1 MFSLLLM
8 PLSLLI
14 LYLIVMAAGESK
26 SRVWTLLMGGYI
38 FRLFFQYAVRTIP
51 FFSHKLGGDS
61 ETYEILSEMVEQ
73 RWTHSGIHFVT
84 SDEVWAIGQAAL
96 PVNLFALVNHMNSGP
111 AREGCTAI
119 VALSACVT
127 ALNLYKLAIELEIP
141 KFYAYRTTAAFLFMP
156 AFVMYTSDIY
166 KDGLVLLFMLGA
178 LGSAIR
184 LVRRFSMLHVI
195 IGIASLW
202 ALWYVRTYLVF
213 AAVAPLVVGLSGL
226 NSKSL
231 ARPIIVFI
239 AIMAGTFAVA
249 TYSNVLQG
257 AVGTATETFDLGT
270 NWRVLKYAEYGGSGI
285 QFDDGGSIYG
295 AIHWKILYTV
305 FAPFPWQGGS
315 FGLHIGK
322 IDSLIGTYFFYRS
335 VIAIRRHWKTDKG
348 LILALLVFIIPMS
361 VVYAFGIYN
370 IGLILRQRMPV
381 VTMMLLLGALGW
393 KPTPEELAQEAEDE
407 EEDGEPEDGEPE
419 GGPPEG
425 GSANTPDDATPE
437 GGTELP
443 SPAAATLRP
452 ALAGAG
458 NRRP

>member
-14 LYLIVMAAGESK
+14 LYLVVMAAGESK

-73 RWTHSGIHFVT
+73 RWSHSGIHFVT
-84 SDEVWAIGQAAL
+84 SDEVWSIGQAAL
-96 PVNLFALVNHMNSGP
+96 PVNLFALINHMNSGP

-119 VALSACVT
+119 VALSACIT

-141 KFYAYRTTAAFLFMP
+141 KLYAYRTTAAFLFMP

-184 LVRRFSMLHVI
+184 LVRRFSMLHVL

-231 ARPIIVFI
+231 ARPVIVFI

-305 FAPFPWQGGS
+305 FAPFPWQSGS

-335 VIAIRRHWKTDKG
+335 VVAIRRHWKTDKG

-370 IGLILRQRMPV
+370 VGLILRQRMPV

-393 KPTPEELAQEAEDE
+393 KPTAEEIAEAKEAKE
-407 EEDGEPEDGEPE
+407 EEEEEEPDAD
-419 GGPPEG
+419 
-425 GSANTPDDATPE
+425 GSAPEPDPAQTPE
-437 GGTELP
+437 GGTEA
-443 SPAAATLRP
+443 PAPGAV
-452 ALAGAG
+452 LA
-458 NRRP
+458 RQRS